1 MKTDKGFIKIIIII
15 IIALFILSSFNIKVE
30 SIFKSSVFK
39 DNISYLGSFI
49 TTAVKFVKVYFN
61 VAPQEYFLFYKKTM
75 SQKVY
80 CAT

>member
-39 DNISYLGSFI
+39 ENISYIWGFI
-49 TTAVKFVKVYFN
+49 TAAVKFVKSFI
-61 VAPQEYFLFYKKTM
+61 
-75 SQKVY
+75 
-80 CAT
+80 

>member
-1 MKTDKGFIKIIIII
+1 MKTNKGFIKIIIII

-49 TTAVKFVKVYFN
+49 TTAVKFVKG
-61 VAPQEYFLFYKKTM
+61 LF
-75 SQKVY
+75 
-80 CAT
+80 

>member
-39 DNISYLGSFI
+39 ENISYIWGYIMIAF
-49 TTAVKFVKVYFN
+49 KFVKG
-61 VAPQEYFLFYKKTM
+61 LL
-75 SQKVY
+75 
-80 CAT
+80 

>member
-39 DNISYLGSFI
+39 ENISYIWGYI
-49 TTAVKFVKVYFN
+49 TMAVKLVKG
-61 VAPQEYFLFYKKTM
+61 LL
-75 SQKVY
+75 
-80 CAT
+80 

>member
-39 DNISYLGSFI
+39 ENISYLWGFI
-49 TTAVKFVKVYFN
+49 TAAVKFVKG
-61 VAPQEYFLFYKKTM
+61 LL
-75 SQKVY
+75 
-80 CAT
+80 